1 MQKVLCAG
9 IYKKIKLLLLRIH
22 MDVNKNN
29 SFINVVSAQSSALPR
44 HKNNSIYHNVL
55 PANFTLPAISL
66 HPMVIS
72 K

>member
-1 MQKVLCAG
+1 
-9 IYKKIKLLLLRIH
+9 

-44 HKNNSIYHNVL
+44 HKDNSIYHNVL
-55 PANFTLPAISL
+55 PVNFTLPAISL

-72 K
+72 R